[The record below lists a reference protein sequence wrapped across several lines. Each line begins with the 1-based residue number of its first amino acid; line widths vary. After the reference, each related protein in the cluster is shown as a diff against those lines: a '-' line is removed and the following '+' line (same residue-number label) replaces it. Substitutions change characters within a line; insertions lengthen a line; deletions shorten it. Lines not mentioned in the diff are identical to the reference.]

1 MLVLVFGGVSVVRRD
16 HPPAPPDSAAAN
28 AILLKQID
36 TDVSQALPDS
46 MQPLLTLVSWNGA
59 QANAS
64 K

>member
-16 HPPAPPDSAAAN
+16 HPPAPPDSAAAD

-36 TDVSQALPDS
+36 TDVSQAVPDS